1 MSAALQRARD
11 FFSQGIWEIRPDDL
25 NPLQKLLL
33 RIGQIASRVARDFV
47 ADRCLLRASALT
59 YTSLLSFI
67 PLLALMFSVLKGLG
81 VQNRL
86 EPLIIE
92 HIAVGSEEVLTR
104 VIEYIN
110 NTNVG
115 RLGVFGLVFL
125 ILTVLTLLSNIEDSF
140 NSIWYVRETRSL
152 MRRFS
157 DYFSVVILG
166 PIFLLLAVS
175 MTSALEAQAFTQ
187 QLKELAYIG
196 GVIVFLFKV
205 LPYLAMWA
213 AFTFLYIFMPN
224 IKVNLRAA
232 LVGGIFG
239 GTLWQLSQWAYV
251 TFQVGVSKYNAIY
264 GTMAALPILMVWIY
278 LSWTI
283 VLLGLEVAYAWQNLR
298 NLRQE
303 ALGGEANFASLE
315 LMSLTV
321 VVLLAERFQQ
331 GAEPLDAQEIAQRL
345 DMPPKLTRNIL
356 GNLVRLRILS
366 EVMLEGRDEVCFQP
380 GRAADTTEVY
390 ALLSQL
396 AEDGADYSQLKQTP
410 ERQVVFEVAEQLK
423 QAGIDALQG
432 LTVKDLVERL
442 AGQAGG
448 RKVSSEN

>member
-1 MSAALQRARD
+1 MSAAVQRARV
-11 FFSQGIWEIRPDDL
+11 FFSQGIWEINPQGL
-25 NPLQKLLL
+25 NPAQRVLL
-33 RIGQIASRVARDFV
+33 RVGQLGSRVVRDFV

-67 PLLALMFSVLKGLG
+67 PLLALMFSMLKGLG
-81 VQNRL
+81 VQNKL

-92 HIAVGSEEVLTR
+92 HIAVGSEEVITR

-125 ILTVLTLLSNIEDSF
+125 IMTVLTLLSNIEESF

-175 MTSALEAQAFTQ
+175 MTSALKTQAFVL
-187 QLKELAYIG
+187 QLREMAYV
-196 GVIVFLFKV
+196 GVLIVFLFKV
-205 LPYLAMWA
+205 LPYMAMWA
-213 AFTFLYIFMPN
+213 AFTFLYTFMPN
-224 IKVNLRAA
+224 IKVHLRAA

-239 GTLWQLSQWAYV
+239 GTLWQLTQWAYV
-251 TFQVGVSKYNAIY
+251 NFQVGVSKYNAIY

-278 LSWTI
+278 LSWVI

-303 ALGGEANFASLE
+303 ALGGEANFASFE

-321 VVLLAERFQQ
+321 VVLLAERFQR
-331 GAEPLDAQEIAQRL
+331 GEEPLEAQEIAAQL

-356 GNLVRLRILS
+356 SNLVRLRILS
-366 EVMLEGRDEVCFQP
+366 EITLEGREEVCFQP
-380 GRAADTTEVY
+380 GRAPDSTEVFS
-390 ALLSQL
+390 LLTQIE
-396 AEDGADYSQLKQTP
+396 EDGADYSKLKRTP
-410 ERQVVFEVAEQLK
+410 EREVVFGVAQRL
-423 QAGIDALQG
+423 QRAGIGELQG
-432 LTVKDLVERL
+432 LTVKDLVDQLPDERP
-442 AGQAGG
+442 AQ
-448 RKVSSEN
+448 KDSSEN

>member
-1 MSAALQRARD
+1 MSAAVQRAKEY
-11 FFSQGIWEIRPDDL
+11 FSQGIWEINPRDL
-25 NPLQKLLL
+25 NPPQRLLL
-33 RIGQIASRVARDFV
+33 RIGQIGSRVVRDFV
-47 ADRCLLRASALT
+47 ADRCMLRASALT

-81 VQNRL
+81 VQNKL
-86 EPLIIE
+86 EPLILE
-92 HIAVGSEEVLTR
+92 HIAVGSEEVIVR

-110 NTNVG
+110 NTNVA
-115 RLGVFGLVFL
+115 RLGTFGLVFL

-140 NSIWYVRETRSL
+140 NAIWYVRETRSL

-166 PIFLLLAVS
+166 PIFLLLAMS
-175 MTSALEAQAFTQ
+175 MTSALKAQAFTLRLQ
-187 QLKELAYIG
+187 EMTYV
-196 GVIVFLFKV
+196 GVLIAFLFKV
-205 LPYLAMWA
+205 LPYMAMWA
-213 AFTFLYIFMPN
+213 AFTFLYTFMPN
-224 IKVNLRAA
+224 IKVQLRAA
-232 LVGGIFG
+232 MVGGIFG

-251 TFQVGVSKYNAIY
+251 NFQVGVSKYNAIY

-321 VVLLAERFQQ
+321 LVLLAERFQL
-331 GAEPLDAQEIAQRL
+331 GESPLEAQEIATQL

-366 EVMLEGRDEVCFQP
+366 EVTLEGRDEICFQP
-380 GRAADTTEVY
+380 GRATDATEVFT
-390 ALLSQL
+390 LLTQL
-396 AEDGADYSQLKQTP
+396 QEDGADYSELKQTP
-410 ERQVVFEVAEQLK
+410 EREVVSEVAERLRR
-423 QAGIDALQG
+423 AGIEELQG
-432 LTVKDLVERL
+432 LTVKDLVEQLPERRS
-442 AGQAGG
+442 AQ
-448 RKVSSEN
+448 KDVSEN